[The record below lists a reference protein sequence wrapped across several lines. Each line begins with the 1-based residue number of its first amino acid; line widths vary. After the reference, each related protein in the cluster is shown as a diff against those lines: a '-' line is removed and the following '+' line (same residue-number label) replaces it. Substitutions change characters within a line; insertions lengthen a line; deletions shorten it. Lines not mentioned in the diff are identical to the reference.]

1 MDRMAAG
8 LSRATSSIGK
18 VEYFEVYVKF
28 TVSNGLPVWGD
39 IHRGGSAETGKELDR
54 HLEKLE
60 GRPDPIVILNL
71 LGRDGWHLV
80 SCQDVVYGDT
90 EYRHMVLT
98 K

>member
-18 VEYFEVYVKF
+18 IEYFEVYIQF
-28 TVSNGLPVWGD
+28 TVSSGLPVWGAV
-39 IHRGGSAETGKELDR
+39 HRGGSADAGKELDR
-54 HLEKLE
+54 QLAKLE

-71 LGRDGWHLV
+71 LGRDGWRLM

-90 EYRHMVLT
+90 EYRHMVLSR
-98 K
+98 